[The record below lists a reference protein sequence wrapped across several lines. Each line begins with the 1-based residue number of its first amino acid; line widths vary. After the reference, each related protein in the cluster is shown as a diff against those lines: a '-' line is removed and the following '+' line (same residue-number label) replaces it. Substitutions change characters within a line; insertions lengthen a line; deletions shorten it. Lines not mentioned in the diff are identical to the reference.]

1 VLVRKSLQDLGMT
14 GLKMGQFL
22 ALRSDLLPPEVCR
35 ELGKLFE
42 DATPMDFSTVRFV
55 IESDLGEPLEN
66 LFSDFQT
73 APIAAASIAQ
83 VHEAR
88 SRDGERVAVKV
99 QRPNLERIFNADMRN
114 LRRFA
119 IVIDALGILG
129 ELSLVSVADEFAKYT
144 RRELDFL
151 TEGRTAD
158 RLRASAVSQ
167 EIVPRIFWGLSTR
180 RVLTM
185 EFVGGVSLGK
195 ATALLAAGRGQ
206 ELFRILPDLN
216 LSKATHNLAF
226 AFLHQLFVTGFFQAD
241 PHPGNVL
248 LCPGNRVAFLDFGIF
263 GEVSP
268 MQKEVLARYI
278 EEVSMGKL
286 DEAVRYYARVY
297 TPSDRTDLDAFR
309 REAKAVLNG
318 WYESSK
324 AAGSPFRQRMVAR
337 FSDEMLG
344 AVRHHHLRIS
354 IDTLLFWRAMIVL
367 DATLLQLWD
376 GFDLLSELRE
386 FFAQYRPGIIDR
398 ALEILVP
405 DRRLGTLVQ
414 LLSNSAG
421 RVDEVL
427 SGLVAGRF
435 ELGVIVKESPQQRRH
450 ENRRLGAIILSLVG
464 ISVLALTRIST
475 DATVR
480 KLIWSAALICFT
492 VSLGR
497 LRK

>member
-1 VLVRKSLQDLGMT
+1 
-14 GLKMGQFL
+14 
-22 ALRSDLLPPEVCR
+22 
-35 ELGKLFE
+35 
-42 DATPMDFSTVRFV
+42 
-55 IESDLGEPLEN
+55 
-66 LFSDFQT
+66 
-73 APIAAASIAQ
+73 
-83 VHEAR
+83 
-88 SRDGERVAVKV
+88 
-99 QRPNLERIFNADMRN
+99 
-114 LRRFA
+114 
-119 IVIDALGILG
+119 
-129 ELSLVSVADEFAKYT
+129 
-144 RRELDFL
+144 
-151 TEGRTAD
+151 
-158 RLRASAVSQ
+158 
-167 EIVPRIFWGLSTR
+167 
-180 RVLTM
+180 
-185 EFVGGVSLGK
+185 
-195 ATALLAAGRGQ
+195 
-206 ELFRILPDLN
+206 
-216 LSKATHNLAF
+216 
-226 AFLHQLFVTGFFQAD
+226 
-241 PHPGNVL
+241 
-248 LCPGNRVAFLDFGIF
+248 
-263 GEVSP
+263 
-268 MQKEVLARYI
+268 
-278 EEVSMGKL
+278 
-286 DEAVRYYARVY
+286 
-297 TPSDRTDLDAFR
+297 
-309 REAKAVLNG
+309 
-318 WYESSK
+318 
-324 AAGSPFRQRMVAR
+324 MVAR